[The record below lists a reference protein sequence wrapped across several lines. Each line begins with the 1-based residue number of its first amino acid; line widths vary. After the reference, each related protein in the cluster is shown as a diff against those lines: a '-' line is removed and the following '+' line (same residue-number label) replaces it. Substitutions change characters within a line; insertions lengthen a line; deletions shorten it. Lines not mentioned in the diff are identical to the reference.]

1 MGISVRHIVLTA
13 SNLNDF
19 IAELN
24 SKKTFDSVWQLV
36 CKFFADHGLPWVCYG
51 YSNLVVGLEN
61 SVPTFRSTI
70 REDFVKRWFEEG
82 LYAEDPAVR
91 HTLSFL
97 HGKVFGAEFITK
109 NQTTKAVWEFYNDMR
124 SIDSNSVIVMPIRNN
139 PRMATGF
146 FEIGGAFKTKEMKKY
161 LVDNKDRITLAI
173 HYADH
178 RLVEL
183 TKAEDAFD
191 SGLTVREKQC
201 LQWLAKGLHNQ
212 GIATKLGISL
222 PTVKLHLLNARN
234 KLKASTREQAL
245 VRAVNFGLIEP

>member
-1 MGISVRHIVLTA
+1 MDISVKHIVLTA
-13 SNLNDF
+13 NNLNDF
-19 IAELN
+19 IADLN
-24 SKKTFDSVWQLV
+24 DKKTFETAWQLA
-36 CKFFADHGLPWVCYG
+36 CKFFANHGLPWVCYG
-51 YSNLVVGLEN
+51 YANVAVGLEN

-82 LYAEDPAVR
+82 LYAEDPAVK

-109 NQTTKAVWEFYNDMR
+109 DQTTKAVWEFYNDLR
-124 SIDSNSVIVMPIRNN
+124 NIDSNSVIVMPIRNN

-146 FEIGGAFKTKEMKKY
+146 FEIGGAFNNTEMNKY
-161 LVDNKDRITLAI
+161 LEDNKDRITLAI
-173 HYADH
+173 HYTDH

-183 TKAEDAFD
+183 TKSEDAID
-191 SGLTVREKQC
+191 SGLTLREKQC
-201 LQWLAKGLHNQ
+201 LQWLAKGLHND

-222 PTVKLHLLNARN
+222 PTVKLHLLNARK

-245 VRAVNFGLIEP
+245 VRAVNLGLIEP